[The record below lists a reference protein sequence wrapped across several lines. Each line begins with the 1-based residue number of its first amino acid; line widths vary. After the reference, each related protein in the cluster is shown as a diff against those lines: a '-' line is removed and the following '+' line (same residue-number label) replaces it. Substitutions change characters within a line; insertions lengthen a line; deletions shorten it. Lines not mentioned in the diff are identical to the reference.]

1 MTFKLLA
8 MKKTFQLLLTAI
20 AGLALLAS
28 CSIEQPD
35 PVVEQTQENKQLV
48 EVRFKAANPGG
59 TATKTSMEATSDGYS
74 LSWTPGDQIGVTSL
88 IFEDTEDQW
97 GYTFKQA
104 TLYPFITE
112 EGGATA
118 SFSGKLQAGESYHF
132 FYPIQFRYE
141 QMGEGGGEMLNSL
154 RPRTSV
160 RTKASDGEDDDED
173 EEQTPEFMS
182 SQVTI
187 CEYGLNEQN
196 EEGEWDYYEAPE
208 GGIPVASTSVPR
220 IQYPQAG
227 SFDGYADIMV
237 ATNTI
242 DVPSPEPGVTTVE
255 ISTSPSFTRLVAFL
269 RTSIKDATDGWFDG
283 QHIKEIYL
291 RTENSYDCLTASNA
305 YIDLLNN
312 TIAIDGYGNN
322 NNNVTARYDENT
334 WYTPAADGSQSTYFA
349 VLPGQIHTETP
360 WGGPN
365 MLTFGGETEDVRFMK
380 VVPLQQP
387 IILEQGKVTNL
398 SFKITQDFASRRP
411 AVDAIV
417 IEGLE
422 GDGPASFD
430 IGGRPKNIGFT
441 PTWEDD
447 GKGMWP
453 ASDIVDPKDITVTS
467 SKPQVAEAD
476 IISYYDYY
484 DELYYETSYNYE
496 DKPYVTYYLSVCP
509 AGKGT
514 TTITVAYGDV
524 STSFE
529 VNVDDPEFI
538 NFADQQVAAVAP
550 NLEGWDYNGDG
561 HISIN
566 EAKDVTEIPS
576 GAFSGN
582 TELASFDDL
591 ATYFP
596 NLVYISSN
604 AFSGC
609 TNLASITFPEG
620 VSSIGDN
627 AFNGCTSLEEL
638 NLPPACTSLGEQAF
652 QGCSAL
658 TEIHLPAS
666 QSVSFRGAVFAG
678 CSNVTN
684 VTGQNASADGR
695 CIIHGDG
702 QLYYFFPAGLESYK
716 FPANIKSILY
726 GTDFNSV
733 GYTYSLNLLYGNTA
747 LKVLDFS
754 DTGLKAYDSGTN
766 SMITSSGVERIIL
779 PRGMS
784 SFGDYCFGGNIKDV
798 VFTSPTA
805 PNYGSYPFNSAGNV
819 ENFYIPFQSYDLYME
834 KFSSYSNF
842 TSKAKPDVTD
852 LVCTNFSITAGD
864 VHGRES
870 CTRINWTYTYNG
882 TLYNGDPV
890 TGQSLTGTAISED
903 FGQNTADSPRQVTV
917 SYSMLEESASCTIS
931 QGAWDTEWVSAQP
944 DGTQWRVATSV
955 PSVAG
960 VPFAY
965 NLYESDSNYSAQDGN
980 ANIRILVEG
989 YQHKTIRFYV
999 ISSGHTSYSYLWVM
1013 KPNMEPLQYMYNPS
1027 TDSNSILSRT
1037 YRIFGER
1044 DGVGPSGT
1052 DFSHY
1057 REVVVNDVSDG
1068 DVIWVQY
1075 GKSEYWW
1082 NTPWN
1087 GRGFLLMPLVQ
1098 D

>member
-1 MTFKLLA
+1 MIFKCPA
-8 MKKTFQLLLTAI
+8 MKKSFQLLLPAI
-20 AGLALLAS
+20 AGFAILAS
-28 CSIEQPD
+28 CTAEQLD
-35 PVVEQTQENKQLV
+35 PIVEQIPETKPLV
-48 EVRFKAANPGG
+48 EVHFKAANPGG

-74 LSWTPGDQIGVTSL
+74 LSWNPGDQIGVTSL
-88 IFEDTEDQW
+88 NFEDKEDEW

-104 TLYPFITE
+104 TMYPFITE

-141 QMGEGGGEMLNSL
+141 QMGEGGGEMLNSR
-154 RPRTSV
+154 RPKTSV
-160 RTKASDGEDDDED
+160 RTKASDGEDDED

-187 CEYGLNEQN
+187 CEYGLTEQN
-196 EEGEWDYYEAPE
+196 EEGEWDYYAAPE
-208 GGIPVASTSVPR
+208 DGIPVASTSVPR

-242 DVPSPEPGVTTVE
+242 NVPSPEPGVTTVE

-312 TIAIDGYGNN
+312 TIAIDGISDN
-322 NNNVTARYDENT
+322 NNNVTAIYNEDT

-365 MLTFGGETEDVRFMK
+365 ILTFGGETEDVRFMK
-380 VVPLQQP
+380 VVELRQP

-398 SFKITQDFASRRP
+398 SFTITQDHASRRP

-422 GDGPASFD
+422 GEGPASFD
-430 IGGRPKNIGFT
+430 IGGRPKTIGFT
-441 PTWEDD
+441 PTWDDD
-447 GKGMWP
+447 GKNLWLP
-453 ASDIVDPKDITVTS
+453 QEIVNPELITITS
-467 SKPQVAEAD
+467 SNPQVAVAEIVVEA
-476 IISYYDYY
+476 SYYDENEIEYQ
-484 DELYYETSYNYE
+484 TSYN
-496 DKPYVTYYLSVCP
+496 DGNPFLTYYLTLCP
-509 AGKGT
+509 VEEGT
-514 TTITVAYGDV
+514 ATITIAYGNV
-524 STSFE
+524 STSFD
-529 VNVDDPEFI
+529 VDVDDPEFI
-538 NFADQQVAAVAP
+538 TFADPQVALVAP
-550 NLEGWDYNGDG
+550 TLEGWDYNGDG
-561 HISIN
+561 HISLN
-566 EAKDVTEIPS
+566 EAKDVTSIPYN
-576 GAFSGN
+576 AFSGN
-582 TELASFDDL
+582 TKIVHFDDL

-596 NLVYISSN
+596 NLQYIESN
-604 AFSGC
+604 AFNGC

-620 VSSIGDN
+620 LYSIYSQ
-627 AFNGCTSLEEL
+627 AFNGCTSLEVL
-638 NLPPACTSLGEQAF
+638 ILPSSCNRLGEYAF
-652 QGCSAL
+652 RDCSSL

-666 QSVSFRGAVFAG
+666 QSVSFGASVFAG
-678 CSNVTN
+678 CANVTN

-726 GTDFNSV
+726 GTDFNYV
-733 GYTYSLNLLYGNTA
+733 GNTYALDLLYSNTA

-754 DTGLKAYDSGTN
+754 DTGLKAYDSGTD
-766 SMITSSGVERIIL
+766 SMITNSSVERVIL
-779 PRGMS
+779 PRGMN
-784 SFGDYCFGGNIKDV
+784 SFDNYCFGGQIKDV

-870 CTRINWTYTYNG
+870 TTRINWTYTYNG
-882 TLYNGDPV
+882 TLYNGETV
-890 TGQSLTGTAISED
+890 TGQSLTGTVISED
-903 FGQNTADSPRQVTV
+903 FGQNTASSARQVTV
-917 SYSMLEESASCTIS
+917 SYSMLGESASCTIS

-965 NLYESDSNYSAQDGN
+965 NLYESNSNYSLQDGN

-1013 KPNMEPLQYMYNPS
+1013 KPNMEPLQYMFQS
-1027 TDSNSILSRT
+1027 DDSDSILLRT